1 MKSLIPLI
9 LLSSCCLFSQPPD
22 VPWDGYGHDAQH
34 TAVSAIGAQGLSSV
48 HWSTPVDLNPPAPS
62 GALYI
67 HYGSVAVTAA
77 NTVLVPVKT
86 GATDGFEVQAF
97 SGSSGG
103 LLYTLQTDYSLPPH
117 DWTPPYGVAL
127 SVRLAGAL
135 PDRTAALRSR
145 IPVPGPKLIERLY
158 YPGAGGTV
166 YYRDQV
172 DSPAG
177 PSGQIAFYGN
187 ELYAANRAVFN
198 SAIQIST
205 PLTAD
210 SLGNVFF
217 GFIARGSNP
226 ANLISGIARI
236 SRDGTG
242 SWVSA
247 RTLAGGDG
255 AITQVAANCAPALS
269 NDQKTLYLAV
279 STGAE
284 FGTGYLVAA
293 DSVTL
298 TSKAHIELMDPRGG
312 LATVSGDSSASP
324 TIGPDGDVY
333 FGVLETPCCSSHND
347 RGWLLH
353 FDAALTLT
361 KTPGS
366 FGWDDTA
373 SVVPA
378 SLVPSYTGSS
388 QYLVLTKYNNYAGTG
403 SGNGVNQLAVLD
415 PNGQQRDEYSNT
427 AVTVMKEVLTIAG
440 VTPDS
445 QNGFPNA
452 VREWCINTAAI
463 DPFSRSAM
471 VNSEDG
477 VLYRWDF
484 TTNTFTQRVRLTSGR
499 GEAYTPTVIAADGT
513 VFAVN
518 DAVLFAVGL

>member
-1 MKSLIPLI
+1 MKSFLS
-9 LLSSCCLFSQPPD
+9 LLLLFPRCLFSQATD
-22 VPWDGYGHDAQH
+22 IPWAGYAHDAQH
-34 TAVSAIGAQGLSSV
+34 TAISASGAQGLNGI
-48 HWSTPVDLNPPAPS
+48 HWSTPVDLNPQGTS
-62 GALYI
+62 GDLYI
-67 HYGSVAVTAA
+67 HYGSAAVTAA

-86 GATDGFEVQAF
+86 GAADGFELQAF
-97 SGSSGG
+97 SGTSGA

-117 DWTPPYGVAL
+117 NWTPPYGIAL

-135 PDRTAALRSR
+135 PDRAAALRR
-145 IPVPGPKLIERLY
+145 RTPVAGPKLEERLY

-172 DSPAG
+172 DSPTG
-177 PSGQIAFYGN
+177 PAGQIAFYGN
-187 ELYAANRAVFN
+187 DLYAANQAAFK
-198 SAIQIST
+198 STIQIST

-210 SLGNVFF
+210 NLGNVFF
-217 GFIARGSNP
+217 GFVAQGANP
-226 ANLISGIARI
+226 ANLVSGIARI
-236 SRDGTG
+236 SRNGTG

-247 RTLAGGDG
+247 RTLSGGDG

-269 NDQKTLYLAV
+269 NDQKTLYFAV
-279 STGAE
+279 STGAAL
-284 FGTGYLVAA
+284 GAGYVVAA

-298 TSKAHIELMDPRGG
+298 TPKARVELMDPRGG
-312 LATVSGDSSASP
+312 LAAISSDSSASP
-324 TIGPDGDVY
+324 MVGPDGDVY
-333 FGVLETPCCSSHND
+333 FGVLEMPCCSSHNG

-353 FDAALTLT
+353 FDAALDRA

-388 QYLVLTKYNNYAGTG
+388 SYLVLTKYNNYVGEG
-403 SGNGVNQLAVLD
+403 SGNGINQLAILD
-415 PNGQQRDEYSNT
+415 PNGQQPDEYSSA

-440 VTPDS
+440 VTPDP
-445 QNGFPNA
+445 QNGLPNA

-484 TTNTFTQRVRLTSGR
+484 TTNTFTQRIRLTLGR
-499 GEAYTPTVIAADGT
+499 GEAYTPTVIAEDGT
-513 VFAVN
+513 VFAIN
-518 DAVLFAVGL
+518 DAVLFAAGL